1 MSKAAIARYA
11 QPILFFF
18 CRRCGDYHEKTHLSF
33 TTLRT
38 KLSKVA
44 ALVFA
49 LLLAVV
55 ALSACGTIIT
65 VPIDSTPASKDK
77 ATLIL
82 YNEQGFTDDFQLVVD
97 KQVVG
102 HISPETPLKV
112 QLEPG
117 SHEMYIEVPT
127 FMLIRTV
134 IRRITVETF
143 EAGKVYYRKL
153 VCRIIP
159 FASDVKIEPSEKI
172 TSYTVRSHN
181 Q

>member
-1 MSKAAIARYA
+1 M
-11 QPILFFF
+11 
-18 CRRCGDYHEKTHLSF
+18 KTL
-33 TTLRT
+33 
-38 KLSKVA
+38 
-44 ALVFA
+44 

-55 ALSACGTIIT
+55 ALSGCGTIIT

-97 KQVVG
+97 KQAVG

-117 SHEMYIEVPT
+117 SHEMYIEVP
-127 FMLIRTV
+127 ML

>member
-1 MSKAAIARYA
+1 MK
-11 QPILFFF
+11 
-18 CRRCGDYHEKTHLSF
+18 
-33 TTLRT
+33 
-38 KLSKVA
+38 KL
-44 ALVFA
+44 

-55 ALSACGTIIT
+55 VALSGCGTIIT

-97 KQVVG
+97 KQAVG

-117 SHEMYIEVPT
+117 SHEMYIEVPQ
-127 FMLIRTV
+127 FIHVV

-153 VCRIIP
+153 VVRIIP
-159 FASDVKIEPSEKI
+159 FASDVRIEPSDKI

>member
-1 MSKAAIARYA
+1 MK
-11 QPILFFF
+11 QL
-18 CRRCGDYHEKTHLSF
+18 
-33 TTLRT
+33 
-38 KLSKVA
+38 
-44 ALVFA
+44 

-55 ALSACGTIIT
+55 VALSGCGTIIT

-97 KQVVG
+97 KQAVG

-117 SHEMYIEVPT
+117 SHEMYIEVP
-127 FMLIRTV
+127 ML

>member
-1 MSKAAIARYA
+1 MK
-11 QPILFFF
+11 
-18 CRRCGDYHEKTHLSF
+18 
-33 TTLRT
+33 
-38 KLSKVA
+38 KL
-44 ALVFA
+44 

-55 ALSACGTIIT
+55 ALSGCGTIIT

-97 KQVVG
+97 KQAVG

-117 SHEMYIEVPT
+117 SHEMYIEVP
-127 FMLIRTV
+127 ML